1 MRKTLTKR
9 ETAVNSDSRIYLI
22 SESLS
27 NAPMKTID
35 EIRRDNIQVLI
46 DEHGG
51 NKSLA
56 DLLGKSEA
64 QVSQLLHGSKDSKT
78 GKPRGMN
85 NTTARSIEA
94 KCGKERGWL
103 DNDHSD
109 VGVDT
114 FRALPPEVR
123 AWLMRK
129 SDNPHQPAKAGNGT
143 Q

>member
-1 MRKTLTKR
+1 MGKTLTKR
-9 ETAVNSDSRIYLI
+9 ETGVNSITRIHFI
-22 SESLS
+22 SESLF
-27 NAPMKTID
+27 NDCMKTID
-35 EIRRDNIQVLI
+35 EIRRDNIELLI
-46 DEHGG
+46 GECGSLKG
-51 NKSLA
+51 LA
-56 DLLGKSEA
+56 DILDKSES

-85 NTTARSIEA
+85 NTTARLIEQ

-129 SDNPHQPAKAGNGT
+129 SDNSPQPAKIKNGT